1 MTMIED
7 ALYDNR
13 VLAQRDKDTIKKKN
27 LQAPHTSSAFSV
39 RRGSATYYFTS
50 PERMRLWLEKHPG
63 AEASSGKILPLSEET
78 DDYPLNPLNTG
89 TP

>member
-1 MTMIED
+1 MIED

-27 LQAPHTSSAFSV
+27 LCPPHTHSAHSV

-50 PERMRLWLEKHPG
+50 AERMQQWLEKHP
-63 AEASSGKILPLSEET
+63 ATQTSPGKILLCNEKT
-78 DDYPLNPLNTG
+78 DDEPPISLTF
-89 TP
+89 